1 MYRKLFQEIIDCT
14 QDHVTGLSDV
24 APPARAPKLAPPRR
38 RGSETKPLMERRSV
52 RLAEPPGADAP
63 SAPTSRESSGDE
75 CERNT
80 LANMRANSIYG
91 MTPIGNLMKPDRRRS
106 SLKRKPAER
115 DRSPEVSPTMLSRDA
130 LQRHHSDMGV
140 TNGVMNGDRHGSVPY
155 IRSSL
160 SRLLARVSLRQS
172 KIEVPPEETPRAAA
186 PRAAHRHSSPDQ
198 LPMLPKDRRGSA
210 ALDKGLIMIRARVF
224 SLGQIKMEEQT
235 FTCGF
240 DLHVKWSEQEPGDV
254 EWAQKFLRGRIDLE
268 DRAAPRGLRWEPL
281 VRFPNA
287 VTVTEPDKDLR
298 LYDVN
303 PEKKYITRRSVIHGT
318 FKCLYDLS
326 SFPFDV
332 QQLRIDVQ
340 LGREIHTCAELRLPT
355 YRIGHWRGAP
365 NVLMHQIDSEFDYRP
380 MRYVVWTSQ
389 ILETP
394 TVHSRYSFVIP
405 AQRRSYFYLCNWV
418 LIVLMVQTMAFS
430 VFRFS
435 PKELETR
442 IGTTATLFLVLVQFK
457 LQITDKAPA
466 LSYLTLFDKYLI
478 TAAVSIFA
486 IFIGSVLLAPVANI
500 LHVGEDALDAY
511 LQVAIGATWVF
522 QHYSF
527 IGSARHAKRHQRS
540 RIAAMGK
547 IDDSMVELLRRTKID
562 VNDDG
567 TVKDEERYKKLINN

>member
-1 MYRKLFQEIIDCT
+1 MILVWILVALLCCLALCCVLAVYVAYEKPKE
-14 QDHVTGLSDV
+14 
-24 APPARAPKLAPPRR
+24 APPPPPPKKKRLRSRIAPPPSSSSSSDDDDDAAATPPRR
-38 RGSETKPLMERRSV
+38 RPPRR
-52 RLAEPPGADAP
+52 REPDDSDSDLRTPDYAPFVVDHTARRTGPRARSLFDDAP
-63 SAPTSRESSGDE
+63 PPLPPFSRG
-75 CERNT
+75 
-80 LANMRANSIYG
+80 
-91 MTPIGNLMKPDRRRS
+91 RR
-106 SLKRKPAER
+106 
-115 DRSPEVSPTMLSRDA
+115 DVVSRDA
-130 LQRHHSDMGV
+130 RG
-140 TNGVMNGDRHGSVPY
+140 
-155 IRSSL
+155 
-160 SRLLARVSLRQS
+160 A
-172 KIEVPPEETPRAAA
+172 
-186 PRAAHRHSSPDQ
+186 
-198 LPMLPKDRRGSA
+198 ML
-210 ALDKGLIMIRARVF
+210 
-224 SLGQIKMEEQT
+224 
-235 FTCGF
+235 
-240 DLHVKWSEQEPGDV
+240 
-254 EWAQKFLRGRIDLE
+254 
-268 DRAAPRGLRWEPL
+268 
-281 VRFPNA
+281 
-287 VTVTEPDKDLR
+287 
-298 LYDVN
+298 
-303 PEKKYITRRSVIHGT
+303 
-318 FKCLYDLS
+318 
-326 SFPFDV
+326 
-332 QQLRIDVQ
+332 Q

-567 TVKDEERYKKLINN
+567 TVKDEVRYRRLLNN